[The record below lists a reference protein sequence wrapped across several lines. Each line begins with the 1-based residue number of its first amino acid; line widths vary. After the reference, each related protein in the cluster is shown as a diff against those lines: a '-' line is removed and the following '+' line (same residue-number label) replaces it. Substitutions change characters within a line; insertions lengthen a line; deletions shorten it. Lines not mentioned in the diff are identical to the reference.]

1 MLRGRFARGLTL
13 RSGWVDGATDH
24 TAKILADTLPSDTR
38 FEVTYAFEDEA
49 GRLGE
54 SAVARFTTAPGA
66 RFGRKTSAAQ
76 SFVWTA
82 DTAGQGYGIN
92 PDAGG
97 LVGYAA
103 VADLRPDVF
112 IHCGDTIYAVNGR
125 DIVDGG
131 SGSDTLYGG
140 VPALGLA
147 RQALHAARLSFTHP
161 VTGESLVLTAPL
173 PADLAAA
180 WAEIGAAGLP
190 G

>member
-92 PDAGG
+92 PEIGG
-97 LVGYAA
+97 MRGYAA
-103 VADLRPDVF
+103 MHATMPDF
-112 IHCGDTIYAVNGR
+112 FLHSGDTIYADNPIPETLEVAGEPTWRNLVTEETSKVAETLNEFRGR
-125 DIVDGG
+125 HRYNMMDDNLRA
-131 SGSDTLYGG
+131 LYAD
-140 VPALGLA
+140 VPVIA
-147 RQALHAARLSFTHP
+147 QWDDHET
-161 VTGESLVLTAPL
+161 TNN
-173 PADLAAA
+173 
-180 WAEIGAAGLP
+180 W
-190 G
+190 